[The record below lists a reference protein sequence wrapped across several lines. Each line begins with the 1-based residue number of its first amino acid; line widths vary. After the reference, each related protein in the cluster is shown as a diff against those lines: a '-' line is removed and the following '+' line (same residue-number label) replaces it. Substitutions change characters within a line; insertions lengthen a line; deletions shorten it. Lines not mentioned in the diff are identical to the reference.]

1 MFYEKRIHIISVVLL
16 FVFYLFYSS
25 SLGLAQETI
34 TVFSEIE
41 EKLGSI
47 SEKEQ
52 KVLQELFFIL
62 QDIEEMERQQVEI
75 EGDIKKIKDEIE
87 NVSNRIEKEENIY
100 GQKRDTL
107 KEVLQVYQ
115 RRGPASYL
123 EIILSSD
130 SFSTLIRRI
139 NIIRD
144 LSRNTGALL
153 EELDERKQI
162 LQEEKSKLDDAL
174 FSLEEK
180 QGELKKALLN
190 KEKLRNDMEDYLASL
205 DVERSY
211 YENQLNQ
218 IDKAWT
224 EAKKT
229 LTDSIANFSDVLKQ
243 GNLPYEKIKV
253 TITLGRVKGSIDEE
267 TFNQVAKQYIGD
279 KAIEF
284 HFYEN
289 KIQAIIPDSQF
300 SVSGSFIIVDGHTL
314 QFVAEEGSF
323 YGMTLTEESLEEIFR
338 NGQVQLNL
346 EPVLYGNEL
355 ESVKIKEGYFEI
367 SSKVSFF

>member
-1 MFYEKRIHIISVVLL
+1 M
-16 FVFYLFYSS
+16 
-25 SLGLAQETI
+25 
-34 TVFSEIE
+34 
-41 EKLGSI
+41 
-47 SEKEQ
+47 
-52 KVLQELFFIL
+52 
-62 QDIEEMERQQVEI
+62 DQQVEI
-75 EGDIKKIKDEIE
+75 EGYKIKMKLKTYRIIMKKKKIFMDEE
-87 NVSNRIEKEENIY
+87 S
-100 GQKRDTL
+100 KR
-107 KEVLQVYQ
+107 VLQVY

-289 KIQAIIPDSQF
+289 KIQAIIPDSHF
-300 SVSGSFIIVDGHTL
+300 P
-314 QFVAEEGSF
+314 
-323 YGMTLTEESLEEIFR
+323 Y
-338 NGQVQLNL
+338 
-346 EPVLYGNEL
+346 PVHLL
-355 ESVKIKEGYFEI
+355 L
-367 SSKVSFF
+367 

>member
-1 MFYEKRIHIISVVLL
+1 MCVKRIPILSCILL
-16 FVFYLFYSS
+16 LGFYIFYST
-25 SLGLAQETI
+25 SLGLAQETT
-34 TVFSEIE
+34 TVFSETE
-41 EKLGSI
+41 EKLDSI

-62 QDIEEMERQQVEI
+62 QDIEEMERQQVET
-75 EGDIKKIKDEIE
+75 EEEIKKLKDDIE
-87 NVSNRIEKEENIY
+87 NVSSRIEKEESTY
-100 GQKRDTL
+100 EQKIDTL
-107 KEVLQVYQ
+107 REVLQIYQ

-130 SFSTLIRRI
+130 SFSALIRRI

-162 LQEEKSKLDDAL
+162 LQEEKSKLDGAL
-174 FSLEEK
+174 SLLEEK
-180 QGELKKALLN
+180 QGELKRALLS
-190 KEKLRNDMEDYLASL
+190 KEKLKNDMEEYLASL
-205 DVERSY
+205 DIERLY

-218 IDKAWT
+218 IEKVWA

-229 LTDSIANFSDVLKQ
+229 LSDSIANFSDVLKQ
-243 GNLPYEKIKV
+243 GKLPYEKIKV
-253 TITLGRVKGSIDEE
+253 TISLGRVKGSIDEE
-267 TFNQVAKQYIGD
+267 TFNQVAKEYIGD

-300 SVSGSFIIVDGHTL
+300 SISGSFIIVDGHTL
-314 QFVAEEGSF
+314 QFVAEEGNF
-323 YGMTLTEESLEEIFR
+323 YGMMLTEESLEEIFK
-338 NGQVQLNL
+338 NGQIQLNL
-346 EPVLYGNEL
+346 EPVLYGNTL
-355 ESVKIKEGYFEI
+355 ESVKIKEGHFEV
-367 SSKVSFF
+367 SSKISFF